1 MKFKKDVTLKT
12 KDGKVLVSGALKKTI
27 EQEDIDIVMLLF
39 GGITDDDMLLAQVKK
54 IDNGDEYQAGLRL
67 AQFVEDYGE
76 FLEEGLKNTV
86 FET

>member
-1 MKFKKDVTLKT
+1 MKFKKNVMIKT
-12 KDGKVLVSGALKKTI
+12 KDGKVLVSGTLKKTI
-27 EQEDIDIVMLLF
+27 EQEDIDIVMLLL
-39 GGITDDDMLLAQVKK
+39 GGITDDDMLIDQVKK

-76 FLEEGLKNTV
+76 FLEEGLKSTV